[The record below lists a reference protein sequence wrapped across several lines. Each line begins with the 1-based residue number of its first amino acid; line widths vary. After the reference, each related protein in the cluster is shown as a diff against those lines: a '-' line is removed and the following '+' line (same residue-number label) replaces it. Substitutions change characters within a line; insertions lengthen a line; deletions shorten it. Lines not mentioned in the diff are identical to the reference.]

1 MAIQLK
7 SYPFDGPFDRT
18 GPLRFQSGVYAILG
32 KRPTD
37 THYRVLDIGESHN
50 VCERVERHD
59 RVVDWNRQLLP
70 LYVAAYYCDGAT
82 RMKVEQEL
90 RAWFNPPCGK
100 R

>member
-7 SYPFDGPFDRT
+7 SYPFDGPFDHT
-18 GPLRFQSGVYAILG
+18 GPLSSQSGVYAILG
-32 KRPTD
+32 KRPAD
-37 THYRVLDIGESHN
+37 TQYRVLDIGESHSVRN
-50 VCERVERHD
+50 RVENHD
-59 RVVDWNRQLLP
+59 REPYWKGQRLP
-70 LYVAAYYCDGAT
+70 LYVAAYYCNEAT